1 MPNGKG
7 QLDMDMTF
15 ANAPACTTEA
25 AAAKAKPTN
34 KFAKSDLPGGNGT
47 IMVLEPAPGTAP
59 GRRAKLITR
68 RYDAA
73 RDVGTTRESCHV

>member
-25 AAAKAKPTN
+25 AAAKPTN

-73 RDVGTTRESCHV
+73 RDVGLVLSS